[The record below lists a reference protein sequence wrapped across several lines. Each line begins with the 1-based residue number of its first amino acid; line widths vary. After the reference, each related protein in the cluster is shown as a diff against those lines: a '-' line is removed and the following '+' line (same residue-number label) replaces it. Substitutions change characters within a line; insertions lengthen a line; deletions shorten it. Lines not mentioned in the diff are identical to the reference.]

1 MHFLRAAAALFVFAY
16 ASTASAQS
24 SSDILPFATVPKL
37 PKVLVLD
44 GPIGDRAPLS
54 FTRALNQNPQITTL
68 VLASPGG
75 VLQAGLIIA
84 DKIHEKGLNT
94 MILPDTEC
102 ASACAFLFLA
112 GKERLALGKLGVH
125 QVSGQMD
132 LGEAQLN
139 LSDALEMLGRF
150 QVSPEVTTRM
160 LRTPA
165 ADMYW
170 FSEDEKTRFGLNTGQ
185 EPAGESASV
194 SAPGSPES
202 DTIELKAARFVVDW
216 INTSSAGSFQAIAS
230 SAPYAETV
238 DYFGKPMTRAEVM
251 DDKRRYSERWPIRTA
266 QITPS
271 SMQSVCSASICTV
284 TGRYRWSVA
293 NPTKAKTLTGYAEFR
308 YRLDAQGPVIIL
320 EEGGRVLSKEA
331 R

>member
-16 ASTASAQS
+16 ALTASAQS
-24 SSDILPFATVPKL
+24 SSDILPFATVPEL

-94 MILPDTEC
+94 MILPETEC

-139 LSDALEMLGRF
+139 LSDALEMLSRF

-185 EPAGESASV
+185 LPSGETASV
-194 SAPGSPES
+194 SAPASAEG

-216 INTSSAGSFQAIAS
+216 INTSAAGSFQAIAS
-230 SAPYAETV
+230 AAPYAETV
-238 DYFGKPMTRAEVM
+238 EYFGKSLSRAEVM

-266 QITPS
+266 EIAS
-271 SMQSVCSASICTV
+271 GSMQSICNSSLCTV
-284 TGRYRWSVA
+284 TGRYRWSVT
-293 NPTKAKTLTGYAEFR
+293 NPEKAKTLNGYAEFR
-308 YRLDAQGPVIIL
+308 YQLNAEGTVTIL
-320 EEGGRVLSKEA
+320 EEGGRVLSKDG